1 MHLKTLESL
10 LMTIE
15 TYGLPEEKYLEIFK
29 EKVEF
34 ICKALKVVDRV
45 TQDYNIK
52 LEPRLFWNLFQESS
66 YAADD
71 ACRVHQKQ
79 HNPEA
84 LEARS
89 YDPVSYPTTSKVFDE
104 VQKLEELMKQFID
117 QNKNTLLATEL
128 ASGFIDELKE

>member
-1 MHLKTLESL
+1 
-10 LMTIE
+10 MTIE
-15 TYGLPEEKYLEIFK
+15 TYGLPEERYLEIFK

-34 ICKALKVVDRV
+34 ICKAIRIVDEV

-52 LEPRLFWNLFQESS
+52 LKPELFWNLFQESL

-79 HNPEA
+79 HAPEA

-89 YDPVSYPTTSKVFDE
+89 YETLSYPTTAKVFDE
-104 VQKLEELMKQFID
+104 VQKLEELMNQFIE
-117 QNKNTLLATEL
+117 QNKNTLLATDR
-128 ASGFIDELKE
+128 ASNFINELKE

>member
-1 MHLKTLESL
+1 MHLKELESL

-34 ICKALKVVDRV
+34 ICKALKVVDNV
-45 TQDYNIK
+45 TTKHGIE
-52 LEPRLFWNLFQESS
+52 LEPKLFWNLFQESS

-71 ACRVHQKQ
+71 ACRVYQKQ
-79 HNPEA
+79 HEPEA

-89 YDPVSYPTTSKVFDE
+89 YDSISYPTTAKVFDE
-104 VQKLEELMKQFID
+104 VQEL
-117 QNKNTLLATEL
+117 KNLLQQYK
-128 ASGFIDELKE
+128 DELSKE

>member
-1 MHLKTLESL
+1 
-10 LMTIE
+10 MTIE

-34 ICKALKVVDRV
+34 ICKALMITNNVL
-45 TQDYNIK
+45 QDYDIELDPK
-52 LEPRLFWNLFQESS
+52 LFWNLFQESS

-79 HNPEA
+79 NNPEA

-89 YDPVSYPTTSKVFDE
+89 YDPISYPTTSKVFDE
-104 VQKLEELMKQFID
+104 VQKLEELMNQFID
-117 QNKNTLLATEL
+117 QNKNTFLATDRV
-128 ASGFIDELKE
+128 SNFINELKE